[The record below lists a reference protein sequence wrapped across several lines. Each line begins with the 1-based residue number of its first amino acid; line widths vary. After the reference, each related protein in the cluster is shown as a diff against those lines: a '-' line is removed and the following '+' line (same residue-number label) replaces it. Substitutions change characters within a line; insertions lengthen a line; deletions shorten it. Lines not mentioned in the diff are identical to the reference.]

1 MSVYYQEQR
10 QWPRMEIN
18 APGKVISV
26 NRRLRVEKIIPCKII
41 DISQGG
47 ALIELKHDDIENDF
61 YLEMDSEP
69 EKRMTCTVVRRDS
82 LHRVGVKFVPL
93 S

>member
-1 MSVYYQEQR
+1 MSTYYQEKR
-10 QWPRMEIN
+10 RSPRMEIN
-18 APGKVISV
+18 APGRVIAVS
-26 NRRLRVEKIIPCKII
+26 RRLRVEKVIPCKII

-93 S
+93 A